1 MTIEASTIS
10 EVSDLIASREVSVT
24 ELVSARSRRIEALAP
39 TLNCYITVLDEEDVL
54 RRAAEL
60 DRLLDDGVRP
70 GALHGV
76 PVSVKDSLSTGG
88 VRTTAGA
95 DIFAEHVPQEDAE
108 VVRRLKAAGAVL
120 MAKDNMYDM
129 AYGGPNPRFGA
140 VRNPWNLN
148 HSCGGSSSGSAAAV
162 ASGLSTVSLGTDAGG
177 SIRMPSAFCGIVGL
191 KPTYG
196 LVPSAGEV
204 PCQNTLSAI
213 GPMTR
218 TVRDAAVLLSVIG
231 SSPPSLDVDYLSG
244 LEAGVRG
251 LRIAF
256 PSEQETE
263 VISAEA
269 KAAFERVRETYE
281 AEGALVF
288 PVDFPDFT
296 LLRAVMWVVV
306 AGEFTECLRPYLRT
320 RPEVLNPWTR
330 AQLERGEYLPAT
342 EYVHAQRVRAKLK
355 ELARTALK
363 DADALI
369 VPSVAAPAFP
379 LPKPDFTEIDGV
391 REEPLNM
398 SVRYTAA
405 FNCLGYPA
413 MTLPCARSAAG
424 LPLGF
429 QVVGKMFDE
438 AMVFRIARAYER
450 LADPI
455 APPGAIAPATVG
467 EDGVGP

>member
-1 MTIEASTIS
+1 M
-10 EVSDLIASREVSVT
+10 
-24 ELVSARSRRIEALAP
+24 
-39 TLNCYITVLDEEDVL
+39 
-54 RRAAEL
+54 
-60 DRLLDDGVRP
+60 
-70 GALHGV
+70 
-76 PVSVKDSLSTGG
+76 
-88 VRTTAGA
+88 
-95 DIFAEHVPQEDAE
+95 
-108 VVRRLKAAGAVL
+108 RRLGAAGAVL
-120 MAKDNMYDM
+120 IAKDNMYDM

-140 VRNPWNLN
+140 VRNPWNLD
-148 HSCGGSSSGSAAAV
+148 HSCGGSSSGSASAV
-162 ASGLSTVSLGTDAGG
+162 AASLSTASLGTDAGG

-196 LVPSAGEV
+196 LVPSAGEI

-218 TVRDAAVLLSVIG
+218 TVRDAAVLLGVIA
-231 SSPPSLDVDYLSG
+231 SPPSTLGVDYLSDI
-244 LEAGVRG
+244 EAGVRG

-256 PSEQETE
+256 PRHQDTE
-263 VISAEA
+263 VISDEA
-269 KAAFERVRETYE
+269 KDAFESVCATLES
-281 AEGALVF
+281 EGAHLF

-342 EYVHAQRVRAKLK
+342 EYVHAQRVRAKLRQA
-355 ELARTALK
+355 ARDALM

-369 VPSVAAPAFP
+369 APSVPAPAFP
-379 LPKPDFTEIDGV
+379 LPKPAFTEIGGV

-405 FNCLGYPA
+405 FNCMGYPA
-413 MTLPCARSAAG
+413 LTLPCARNGAG
-424 LPLGF
+424 LPLGV

-438 AMVFRIARAYER
+438 ATVFRVARAYER
-450 LADPI
+450 LAGTLATPT
-455 APPGAIAPATVG
+455 ALAASPGG
-467 EDGVGP
+467 EGVVESSDA

>member
-1 MTIEASTIS
+1 MTIGARTIT

-24 ELVSARSRRIEALAP
+24 ELVSARIRRIEELAP

-60 DRLLDDGVRP
+60 DRQLDDGEKP
-70 GALHGV
+70 GILHGV
-76 PVSVKDSLSTGG
+76 PVSVKDSLSTAG
-88 VRTTAGA
+88 VLTTAGA
-95 DIFAEHVPQEDAE
+95 DLFADNVPQEDAE
-108 VVRRLKAAGAVL
+108 VVHRLKNAGAVL

-140 VRNPWNLN
+140 VRNPWNLD

-162 ASGLSTVSLGTDAGG
+162 AAGLSTISLGTDAGG

-196 LVPSAGEV
+196 LVPNRGEI

-218 TVRDAAVLLSVIG
+218 TIRDAAVLLGVIA
-231 SSPPSLDVDYLSG
+231 SPPPGLGFDYLSG

-256 PSEQETE
+256 PREQETE

-269 KAAFERVRETYE
+269 KAAFESVCETFE
-281 AEGALVF
+281 AEGAHVV

-320 RPEVLNPWTR
+320 RPEALNSWTR
-330 AQLERGEYLPAT
+330 AQLERAEYLPAT
-342 EYVHAQRVRAKLK
+342 EYVHAQRVRAKLTAV
-355 ELARTALK
+355 ARDVLR

-379 LPKPDFTEIDGV
+379 LPKPEFVEIGGV

-413 MTLPCARSAAG
+413 LTLPCPVGPSG

-429 QVVGKMFDE
+429 QVVGKSFGE
-438 AMVFRIARAYER
+438 ATVFRVARAYER
-450 LADPI
+450 VAGTSVCPTVIDPM
-455 APPGAIAPATVG
+455 AARDNASA
-467 EDGVGP
+467 